1 MTDDDF
7 AAEYP
12 ALAAHLEMT
21 PEQRAAE
28 AAELRAR
35 LEDLEQLMSDRPTT

>member
-1 MTDDDF
+1 MTDEEF

-12 ALAAHLEMT
+12 ALAAHLALT

-28 AAELRAR
+28 AADLRAK
-35 LEDLEQLMSDRPTT
+35 LEELEQLMSDRPNA